1 MRKLTCHCGA
11 IEIEINLKDGLT
23 NLKRCNCSMCKRKGA
38 ILKNIN
44 KEDLKI
50 IKGEDKLNS
59 YQFLKNYEYPQIE
72 FNKISKKVNNPTIN
86 NKFLIERIKSLF
98 NYC

>member
-23 NLKRCNCSMCKRKGA
+23 NLKRCNCSMCKRKGV

-50 IKGEDKLNS
+50 IKG
-59 YQFLKNYEYPQIE
+59 
-72 FNKISKKVNNPTIN
+72 VNNNATNNGLLKTFFSICNFSNPARNKRIIN
-86 NKFLIERIKSLF
+86 KYPLSK
-98 NYC
+98 